1 MRLILTVALAG
12 WLAVVISR
20 QQQPQVEMA
29 PKKVAERLPQ
39 DASAG
44 GARYRRLAVHI
55 KRGLPT
61 LTLRFVRRE
70 QLD

>member
-20 QQQPQVEMA
+20 QRQLPVEVA

-39 DASAG
+39 EAAQASIPAL
-44 GARYRRLAVHI
+44 RRQ
-55 KRGLPT
+55 R
-61 LTLRFVRRE
+61 
-70 QLD
+70 